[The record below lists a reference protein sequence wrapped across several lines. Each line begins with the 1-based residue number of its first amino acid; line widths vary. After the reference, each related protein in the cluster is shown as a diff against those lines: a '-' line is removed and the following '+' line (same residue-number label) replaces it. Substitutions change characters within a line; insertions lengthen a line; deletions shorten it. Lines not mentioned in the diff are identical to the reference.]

1 MTPANKKQVTK
12 IASKIYGSTTYF
24 EENLITRNFL
34 IFYAEKEYV
43 FMKHDLPTSI
53 NLTCSLIPNKTW
65 GEWFWEDKDGNKK
78 NFPPLPPCAVSNT
91 LEEMCIS
98 NMI

>member
-1 MTPANKKQVTK
+1 
-12 IASKIYGSTTYF
+12 
-24 EENLITRNFL
+24 
-34 IFYAEKEYV
+34 
-43 FMKHDLPTSI
+43 MKHDLPTSV

-78 NFPPLPPCAVSNT
+78 NFPPLPPCAISNT

-98 NMI
+98 NMIITSKSINIHMKFI